1 MILILSCDILI
12 LKFPID
18 WVPFREGLLVSDDVI
33 GGTKCISFSAIKK
46 FVLNDVVDPMM

>member
-1 MILILSCDILI
+1 MWH
-12 LKFPID
+12 FYFEID
-18 WVPFREGLLVSDDVI
+18 WVPLREGLLVSDDVI